1 MFPAALQ
8 LSCTQALLSSNQS
21 FWGLIFPCMT
31 PGWGSQCGAWASHSF
46 GRASAI
52 VIILLLVGCPPR
64 GGGLDST
71 VFLLSY
77 SSSVV
82 PSLYLW
88 LVVFSLASCLSY
100 MCSVYVGVRSLRALR
115 SPSMGG
121 MEGELLLSG
130 VLPLFLIP
138 T

>member
-1 MFPAALQ
+1 M
-8 LSCTQALLSSNQS
+8 SVWISSLAMS
-21 FWGLIFPCMT
+21 L
-31 PGWGSQCGAWASHSF
+31 
-46 GRASAI
+46 
-52 VIILLLVGCPPR
+52 GCR
-64 GGGLDST
+64 
-71 VFLLSY
+71 
-77 SSSVV
+77 
-82 PSLYLW
+82 

-100 MCSVYVGVRSLRALR
+100 MCSVYVGVRSLGALR